1 MAESEE
7 IKFRKQAS
15 QCLDEARKARDPRD
29 QEAWLSL
36 AEDFVKLAAALEQAR
51 GTR

>member
-1 MAESEE
+1 MTESEAV
-7 IKFRKQAS
+7 KFRKQAN

-36 AEDFVKLAAALEQAR
+36 AEDLIKLATALEQADR
-51 GTR
+51 RP